1 MLVASLIIVAL
12 TCFAWFVYEVSS
24 AQKLAMHGVRC
35 PAVVVRRE
43 WSSTGRTRNIRII
56 VSFVSTDGPIEL
68 PIGFMSWW
76 GFRNLNPG
84 DEMSVIHHPGFRYV
98 VPASPAGI
106 WTRSMVAGSLLGA
119 SSMIATAFALSRI
132 VG

>member
-1 MLVASLIIVAL
+1 MLVASLIFVAL
-12 TCFAWFVYEVSS
+12 TCFAWLIYEVLS
-24 AQKLAMHGVRC
+24 ARKIARDGVCC

-43 WSSTGRTRNIRII
+43 WISTGRTRNIRIM
-56 VSFVSTDGPIEL
+56 VSLLTTHGQIEL

-76 GFRNLNPG
+76 GFRNLNLG

-98 VPASPAGI
+98 VPAGVGGI
-106 WTRSMVAGSLLGA
+106 WTRSIIAGSLLMA
-119 SSMIATAFALSRI
+119 SSIIAAAVALSRI